1 MQLSNSLTTIGRWA
15 FQNCISLTGITIPD
29 SVRTISPYAFQN
41 CAELAHVDF
50 SFGLETL
57 GMYAFQNCAKL
68 TGVELPDSLKALDGG
83 AFEGCKALTS
93 IEIPASLSSVTL
105 AAEENKGPF
114 YNAGVTEISFREGAE
129 TIIPNLFNGCAFVEL
144 SIPEGIKTIGR
155 QAFRGCAKLTKLDIP
170 DTVTRIEEGAFSYCP
185 ALTSVNMA
193 DSVLFLGQYAF
204 QGCGMLS
211 DVTMPHNLNTIGT
224 MCFNGCSELRSIW
237 IPASLQNVYYLNIYG
252 AENGPFNGSGLE
264 SFEMEKGSTV
274 IPARLFYGAA
284 NLTEVTIPASVT
296 SVGDIAFRGCS
307 RLNRVKFGGNAPAIS
322 DSAFSGVAA
331 NAYYPQGNSTWTEDV
346 KRNYGGTLTWYAY
359 VMVDAPVITGELVD
373 GYPVISWEA
382 VPSAVSYE
390 VYRSDFPQRAFFKY
404 KTTTDTSYVN
414 STRIENYRTYYY
426 KILALDAAGN
436 ASEYSNI
443 VSVRVIPAG
452 ASAPKITVQPFSRA
466 AEAGAAVTYTTAA
479 EGDGLSFQW
488 YSKSPASTAWTKIPN
503 AREESYTLTAAAAY
517 DGFRYRC
524 EVSNFVGS
532 VYSDEALLVLPGEP
546 DFVLPGALTAIEGEA
561 FAGGAF
567 RYVRAGG
574 ALTAIGSKAF
584 TGCPNLLYIA
594 LPQTVESIAK
604 DAFDPT
610 GVLTII
616 GARGSCAETF
626 AKENG
631 FSFAVK

>member
-1 MQLSNSLTTIGRWA
+1 MTNSEKVWFLIMNMFSKVWQCAVAASMIAAPLAMAKVTIYLCGDSTMQDWATGYYPKQGQGQDFHYWFDVNKAAVVNRGQGGMSLGGGGKDKSGGVAVGYYDMFFKKGCSNG
-15 FQNCISLTGITIPD
+15 NCIADKLQAGDYVVIQFGINDVSYSTEDFFRSNMKKMVDDVRAKGANPIIMSPIRRCYYD
-29 SVRTISPYAFQN
+29 SPTAIHNSYRGYPALSKTLAEEYDVPFIDMSEMVANYMISVGERYAQQFVFN
-41 CAELAHVDF
+41 SATSAEYSNLKGDQADQVHLQMNGANAFGRIITEQMRAHKDPVVKKLGDYMAPMYQVDVKV
-50 SFGLETL
+50 SPE
-57 GMYAFQNCAKL
+57 
-68 TGVELPDSLKALDGG
+68 G
-83 AFEGCKALTS
+83 AAEATS
-93 IEIPASLSSVTL
+93 I
-105 AAEENKGPF
+105 
-114 YNAGVTEISFREGAE
+114 
-129 TIIPNLFNGCAFVEL
+129 
-144 SIPEGIKTIGR
+144 
-155 QAFRGCAKLTKLDIP
+155 
-170 DTVTRIEEGAFSYCP
+170 
-185 ALTSVNMA
+185 
-193 DSVLFLGQYAF
+193 
-204 QGCGMLS
+204 
-211 DVTMPHNLNTIGT
+211 
-224 MCFNGCSELRSIW
+224 
-237 IPASLQNVYYLNIYG
+237 
-252 AENGPFNGSGLE
+252 
-264 SFEMEKGSTV
+264 
-274 IPARLFYGAA
+274 
-284 NLTEVTIPASVT
+284 
-296 SVGDIAFRGCS
+296 
-307 RLNRVKFGGNAPAIS
+307 
-322 DSAFSGVAA
+322 

-604 DAFDPT
+604 DAFDST